1 MIFTEEKRHIFS
13 VPDEGEYYFVQYIS
27 NDFAKIT
34 GIADFNSDKFNLT
47 FVPEIRNTEIDLDGS
62 INCILVDNKVFNLII
77 KRNHDR
83 NTTYETLRNCFMEM
97 KTILLN
103 ERFTDMIDKYKIA
116 IPKIDDGLDWEKVKE
131 LIQDIFK
138 DTNVEILA
146 CDSNEYEVL

>member
-1 MIFTEEKRHIFS
+1 
-13 VPDEGEYYFVQYIS
+13 
-27 NDFAKIT
+27 
-34 GIADFNSDKFNLT
+34 
-47 FVPEIRNTEIDLDGS
+47 
-62 INCILVDNKVFNLII
+62 
-77 KRNHDR
+77 
-83 NTTYETLRNCFMEM
+83 MEM

-146 CDSNEYEVL
+146 CDSNEYVVL